1 MTRAATMAERIDL
14 VDGPHLVS
22 TAVEEMARWVS
33 PIRNMTRHAT
43 VDVELGGQHIAA
55 GDKLLQRWGNP

>member
-1 MTRAATMAERIDL
+1 MTQAATI
-14 VDGPHLVS
+14 S

-43 VDVELGGQHIAA
+43 VDVELGGRHIAA
-55 GDKLLQRWGNP
+55 GDKLLQRRSNP